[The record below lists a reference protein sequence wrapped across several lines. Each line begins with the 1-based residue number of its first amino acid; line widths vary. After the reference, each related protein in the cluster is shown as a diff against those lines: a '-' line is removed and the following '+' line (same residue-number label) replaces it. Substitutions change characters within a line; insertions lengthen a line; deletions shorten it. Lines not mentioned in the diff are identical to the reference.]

1 MKDRARKLAF
11 AAAVA
16 GALGFGAART
26 LAQPATA
33 AGTAQVCR
41 DRVCARV
48 CTAAGFSGGFCN
60 SGGGC
65 SCFL

>member
-1 MKDRARKLAF
+1 MMVRARKLAF

-26 LAQPATA
+26 LAQPAAA
-33 AGTAQVCR
+33 AGPAQVCQ
-41 DRVCARV
+41 DRVCAQV
-48 CTAAGFSGGFCN
+48 CSALGFSGGFCN